1 MFSSKVGLTKGS
13 EYPAH
18 PDIPTI
24 GFISC
29 GVFTFVLTA
38 GYHDDDGDG
47 GDEDDDEEEEEHHD
61 DDGDATII
69 IISHC
74 PLQPSMGWLVQEQR
88 FHQVSPAFLHEVFVK
103 PTKSQLII
111 A

>member
-29 GVFTFVLTA
+29 GVFTFILTA
-38 GYHDDDGDG
+38 GYHDNDADV
-47 GDEDDDEEEEEHHD
+47 GDEDDEEEEEEHHD

-69 IISHC
+69 ITLSIAAFNGLAGSGAGV
-74 PLQPSMGWLVQEQR
+74 PSG
-88 FHQVSPAFLHEVFVK
+88 
-103 PTKSQLII
+103 
-111 A
+111 